1 MNKSH
6 KSKHMKQTLTALWAC
21 LFCLLSTTAGAQE
34 QQANTESGMVG
45 KIGLRAGLNFSNM
58 YVGDDLTTNKMKV
71 SYHVG
76 LFAKFPITRG
86 FSIQPELLY
95 SNKGSKLDFGQQNG
109 EYRFNLN
116 YIELPVLLAFNVGE
130 NFHINV
136 GPYVGYLAKA
146 DVTLLK
152 NGDFDDLTDINE
164 NAFNRWDF
172 GGTAGVGF
180 DINKFTIG
188 ARYNLG
194 FTELNNS
201 TLLGQII
208 PGSKNNSVYLTLGF
222 AF

>member
-1 MNKSH
+1 
-6 KSKHMKQTLTALWAC
+6 MKQTLTALFAC
-21 LFCLLSTTAGAQE
+21 TLCLLSLGAAAQE
-34 QQANTESGMVG
+34 QQSSKESGMVG
-45 KIGLRAGLNFSNM
+45 KIGLRAGLNLSNM
-58 YVGDDLTTNKMKV
+58 YVGDDITTNKMKV
-71 SYHVG
+71 GYHVG
-76 LFAKFPITRG
+76 LFAKFPISRG

-95 SNKGSKLDFGQQNG
+95 SNKGSELNFGQENG

-146 DVTLLK
+146 DITLLK
-152 NGDFDDLTDINE
+152 NGDFDDLTDLNE
-164 NAFNRWDF
+164 NAFNRWDV

-180 DINKFTIG
+180 DFDKFTIG

-194 FTELNNS
+194 FRELNNS

-208 PGSKNNSVYLTLGF
+208 PGSKNNSVYVTLGF